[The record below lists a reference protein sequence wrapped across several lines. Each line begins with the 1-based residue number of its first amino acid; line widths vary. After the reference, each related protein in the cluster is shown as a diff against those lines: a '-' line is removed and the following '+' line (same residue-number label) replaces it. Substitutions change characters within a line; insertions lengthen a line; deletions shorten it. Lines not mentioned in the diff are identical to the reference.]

1 MQRGKKGNEDYSE
14 GYRNLMEV
22 EVNANEYL
30 NLKEIKKEKKR
41 KKIMNQRGDNFEEK
55 DMTRITEITDRFT
68 KMKE

>member
-30 NLKEIKKEKKR
+30 NLKEIKKEKKG